1 MLLFQSVNAVDAVVV
16 LLAVGAATHGLY
28 VGAVVQVLSFLG
40 FAAGLGLSAVLAPH
54 VAGLGGSPLARGLLT
69 MATLVVVTA
78 LVTGLARSVGVR
90 VWERVRQ
97 SPLGRLDAVG
107 GAALGV
113 AGALLAVWLVA
124 GVVARLP
131 YPSFT
136 DAVQHSAILRALD
149 AQLPSQ
155 PRVLARVGR
164 LLNPLGFP
172 DVFAQ
177 FEPNPAPSLPFPAD
191 AAVRAAVAA
200 AAPST
205 LKIEGFACGDIQEGS
220 GFVVAPGMVATN
232 AHVVAGVGT
241 PVVLDRAGSH
251 RSTPVFFD
259 PKEDIA
265 VLRVSGLTEPAL
277 RLLPSTVGRGAEGV
291 ALGYPGG
298 GPLHASPAVV
308 LSEVS
313 ALGRDIYGRSLT
325 LRDVYQL
332 RADVRPGN
340 SGGPLVRPDGTVAG
354 VVFARSSLNP
364 DLGFALTSASVRA
377 RITSAEA
384 STHAVTTGEC
394 AA

>member
-1 MLLFQSVNAVDAVVV
+1 
-16 LLAVGAATHGLY
+16 
-28 VGAVVQVLSFLG
+28 
-40 FAAGLGLSAVLAPH
+40 
-54 VAGLGGSPLARGLLT
+54 
-69 MATLVVVTA
+69 
-78 LVTGLARSVGVR
+78 
-90 VWERVRQ
+90 
-97 SPLGRLDAVG
+97 
-107 GAALGV
+107 
-113 AGALLAVWLVA
+113 
-124 GVVARLP
+124 
-131 YPSFT
+131 
-136 DAVQHSAILRALD
+136 VQHSAILRALD
-149 AQLPSQ
+149 DHLPNQ

-164 LLNPLGFP
+164 LFNPFGFP

-177 FEPNPAPSLPFPAD
+177 FEPNAAPSLPLPAD
-191 AAVRAAVAA
+191 PVVRAAVAA

-232 AHVVAGVGT
+232 AHVVAGVRA
-241 PVVLDRAGSH
+241 PAVLDRAGSH

-277 RLLPSTVGRGAEGV
+277 RLLPSTVGRGTEGV

-325 LRDVYQL
+325 VRDVYQL
-332 RADVRPGN
+332 RADIRPGN

-377 RITSAEA
+377 RVASAEA
-384 STHAVTTGEC
+384 STHAVTTGPC